1 MPARSPQ
8 TELFGAASSL
18 TLDPQP
24 SAVRRARAFVAK
36 YCEAHGYPSD
46 VCETAVLLTSEA
58 VTNAFTHGR
67 SEARIAL
74 TPAGNGLR
82 VEVGDD
88 NSRHPERASADVDA
102 LNGRGMTILELLAT
116 RWGIRDE
123 TYGKTVWFEIGTARR
138 AT

>member
-1 MPARSPQ
+1 MPARSTQ
-8 TELFGAASSL
+8 SEFLGVASSL

-24 SAVRRARAFVAK
+24 SAVRKARAFVAK

-67 SEARIAL
+67 SEARIVLA
-74 TPAGNGLR
+74 PAGGGLR

-88 NSRHPERASADVDA
+88 NSRHPECASADVDA

-123 TYGKTVWFEIGTARR
+123 TYGKTVWFEIGPKRR
-138 AT
+138 PT

>member
-1 MPARSPQ
+1 MPPRSPQ
-8 TELFGAASSL
+8 SERIGVGSSL

-24 SAVRRARAFVAK
+24 SAVRKARAFVAK

-67 SEARIAL
+67 SEARIAV
-74 TPAGNGLR
+74 AQVGDGLR
-82 VEVGDD
+82 IEVGDD

-123 TYGKTVWFEIGTARR
+123 AYGKTVWFEVGTTLRP
-138 AT
+138 T